1 MIQNNL
7 KTLVFFARTLSEKG
21 LVVGSEGNFSVRTKY
36 GFWITPSGRVKQ
48 GLSKRDFVFVGWDKS
63 FINGRP
69 SSEWGMHFLVYEK
82 NPQANSVIHT
92 HPLYTLR
99 LFSTDFDFNEFSLK
113 EAEILLKNIAKV
125 PFLPPGSQELWE
137 RVGEASLTS
146 KVIFLQGHG
155 LVTWGETIEEAV
167 SLTEILEKLSKFELL
182 KNTR

>member
-1 MIQNNL
+1 
-7 KTLVFFARTLSEKG
+7 K
-21 LVVGSEGNFSVRTKY
+21 
-36 GFWITPSGRVKQ
+36 
-48 GLSKRDFVFVGWDKS
+48 
-63 FINGRP
+63 
-69 SSEWGMHFLVYEK
+69 K

-92 HPLYTLR
+92 HPLHTLC
-99 LFSTDFDFNEFSLK
+99 LFSKDFDFDKFSLK
-113 EAEILLKNIAKV
+113 EAEILLKKIVKV
-125 PFLPPGSQELWE
+125 PSLPPGSNELWE